1 MQLTTTRTRPA
12 AQDVLQP
19 VQNFAFSSIMACG
32 LSIARQWGADA
43 HPACERR
50 SSWAGVVLMRSHCWT
65 AGSSR
70 RRIDVATWCLSSWRL
85 PFHCCGLRNLC
96 GGLSSKRLSAELALN
111 SISAACMLGNGWHGM
126 QWCWSGADSCTFSH
140 AAAVACADSAWSAQL
155 LLCAVYLYQLVPLT
169 PELSA
174 QPCSQH
180 HGHSIAAQSPLVTV
194 ARCLCGLHCSTSY
207 GLCLCCVA
215 YLWCCRCVLP
225 GTCLDPLCS

>member
-1 MQLTTTRTRPA
+1 VLGWPCTLSCLAQCSYTICGSTSVFAGTVSMLLGSSHQTVCWMQLTTTSTRPA

-70 RRIDVATWCLSSWRL
+70 RRIDAATWCLSSWRL

-96 GGLSSKRLSAELALN
+96 GGLSSKHLSAELALN
-111 SISAACMLGNGWHGM
+111 SISAACMMGNG
-126 QWCWSGADSCTFSH
+126 
-140 AAAVACADSAWSAQL
+140 
-155 LLCAVYLYQLVPLT
+155 
-169 PELSA
+169 
-174 QPCSQH
+174 
-180 HGHSIAAQSPLVTV
+180 
-194 ARCLCGLHCSTSY
+194 
-207 GLCLCCVA
+207 
-215 YLWCCRCVLP
+215 
-225 GTCLDPLCS
+225 